1 MLETS
6 YAKNIILDAI
16 ENKVTII
23 EVNPEPIIELGNTYT
38 LAGPSEEILPQ
49 LLSWFYFILNKK
61 KNYNK

>member
-16 ENKVTII
+16 DKKLTII

-38 LAGPSEEILPQ
+38 LTGPSEEILPF
-49 LLSWFYFILNKK
+49 LLS
-61 KNYNK
+61 

>member
-16 ENKVTII
+16 EKKLTII

-49 LLSWFYFILNKK
+49 LLSLI
-61 KNYNK
+61 